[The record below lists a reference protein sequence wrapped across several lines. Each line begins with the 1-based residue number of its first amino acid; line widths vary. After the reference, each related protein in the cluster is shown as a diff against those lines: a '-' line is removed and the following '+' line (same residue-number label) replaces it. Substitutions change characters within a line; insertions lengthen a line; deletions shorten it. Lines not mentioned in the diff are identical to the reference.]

1 MSETLTIDFRDP
13 IYRSNPY
20 PLLAQLRETDPVH
33 QSPLG
38 FWVITRYQDVN
49 ALNRDTRLGRDLR
62 QWNGYQ
68 LLRPYLA
75 DSPLERCVEQWMFSL
90 DGSDHAR
97 LRRLV
102 SYAFTPKII
111 QAMHDE
117 IVKIANELLDV
128 IDTTAPFNFMSA
140 FAQPF
145 PVQVINK
152 ILGLSAKDYEQLKA
166 WADTLAPV
174 VEPTISRRKK
184 ELANTA
190 AIEMSAY
197 LQDQIAER
205 RRQPGTNLLDRLIT
219 VEETGDSL
227 TEPELIANLIL
238 LFIAGHETTTNLI
251 GNGLLALLHHPEQM
265 ILLREH
271 PEYTPTAVEEFL
283 RYDGPVNINGRSV
296 YTDISVGGKT
306 IHAGDLVLCMLGA
319 ANRDPAVFA
328 APDML
333 NVTRQPN
340 SHVTFGGGA
349 HYCVGAPLAR
359 LEARI
364 AFEQI
369 LRRWATIE
377 LDEGH
382 VRWRDLI
389 NLRGL
394 EQLPL
399 FVKP

>member
-33 QSPLG
+33 RSPMG
-38 FWVITRYQDVN
+38 FWLITRYQDVN
-49 ALNRDTRLGRDLR
+49 MLNRDARLGRDLR
-62 QWNGYQ
+62 QWSGYQ

-75 DSPLERCVEQWMFSL
+75 DSSLEQCAEQWMFSL
-90 DGSDHAR
+90 DGADHAR

-102 SYAFTPKII
+102 SYAFTPKIV

-117 IVKIANELLDV
+117 IVTIANELLDA
-128 IDTTAPFNFMSA
+128 IDTTNPFNFMSA

-152 ILGLSAKDYEQLKA
+152 ILGLSAENYAQLKA
-166 WADTLAPV
+166 WADALAPV
-174 VEPTISRRKK
+174 MEPTISRRKK

-190 AIEMSAY
+190 VIEMSAY
-197 LQDQIAER
+197 LQTQIAGH
-205 RRQPGTNLLDRLIT
+205 RRQPATSLLDRLIA
-219 VEETGDSL
+219 VEDAGDSL
-227 TEPELIANLIL
+227 TEEEMVANLVL

-251 GNGLLALLHHPEQM
+251 GNGLLALLRHPDQM
-265 ILLREH
+265 ALLREH
-271 PEYTPTAVEEFL
+271 PGYLPTAVEEFL
-283 RYDGPVNINGRSV
+283 RYDGPANINGRSV
-296 YTDISVGGKT
+296 YTDISVGEKT

-319 ANRDPAVFA
+319 ANRDSAVFA
-328 APDML
+328 NPNKLDI
-333 NVTRQPN
+333 TRQPN
-340 SHVTFGGGA
+340 PHVTFGGGA

-359 LEARI
+359 LEAQI
-364 AFEQI
+364 AFQQI
-369 LRRWATIE
+369 LNRWRTIE
-377 LDEGH
+377 LDESQ